1 MQEIP
6 SEKVTLQGGLE
17 LQVKFYLQLKTKE
30 GYGRRLV
37 LGNYLTK
44 VNRVQFVMQNFL
56 FVYFTFSRAGRFLGI

>member
-56 FVYFTFSRAGRFLGI
+56 FVCLFYLF